1 VLTADKLMYYT
12 DVRRIDLKGEIS
24 LHSIKSILPYSQVR
38 LESGIEITTEDR
50 VLVIA
55 VIITKMH

>member
-55 VIITKMH
+55 VIITQMH